1 LKAIDIANV
10 DYIAKIESGPVAFDT
25 TESDRFCSCMPKILR
40 AARQKLDRF
49 PSLSRHFSST
59 NCRRRNGEIHNGEIH
74 MPKTLLSQEELKA
87 RAFEAIRQCAGCD
100 GVSDVTIYEIDDDSS
115 PSNWGIGAIGADAG
129 CATAA
134 TRAAVY
140 VQQELQEQFD
150 LLSAL

>member
-1 LKAIDIANV
+1 
-10 DYIAKIESGPVAFDT
+10 
-25 TESDRFCSCMPKILR
+25 MPKLLR
-40 AARQKLDRF
+40 AARQTLDRF

-59 NCRRRNGEIHNGEIH
+59 NCRRRNGEIH

-100 GVSDVTIYEIDDDSS
+100 GVSDVMIYEIDDDSS